1 MLIISHR
8 GGSEEYIE
16 SSKEAFINSLNI
28 NVDGIECDVQ
38 FTKDN
43 VPIINHNPTLKEHYF
58 IEEFIE
64 NLLLK
69 EIMFKTDNRIMIL
82 QDLLDLYTNN
92 ENKKLFIEIKG
103 NPTTEQMIILLVI
116 LKNYKFQNN
125 IIILSYNFKL
135 LKKINDFNKLILID
149 NIFSKNIL
157 EQILLE
163 SNCNYI
169 GIYYDIVT
177 KKYIN
182 IIKKINKNIKIF
194 IFTVNEYVIY
204 KKFINIQIKNDI
216 NGIITD
222 CPNFFIKKIK

>member
-1 MLIISHR
+1 MSI
-8 GGSEEYIE
+8 
-16 SSKEAFINSLNI
+16 FINSLNI

-116 LKNYKFQNN
+116 LKNYKFEG
-125 IIILSYNFKL
+125 IIACLIATLRVCKTV
-135 LKKINDFNKLILID
+135 KAINLYKFVLYLNSDFN
-149 NIFSKNIL
+149 
-157 EQILLE
+157 
-163 SNCNYI
+163 
-169 GIYYDIVT
+169 
-177 KKYIN
+177 
-182 IIKKINKNIKIF
+182 
-194 IFTVNEYVIY
+194 NE
-204 KKFINIQIKNDI
+204 FL
-216 NGIITD
+216 
-222 CPNFFIKKIK
+222 NF